1 MKILLF
7 GADGQL
13 GWQLRRSLCVVGD
26 VTALTR
32 ASHTHCGDLADAAG
46 IARTVRELRPDAIVN
61 AAAYT
66 AVDRAEADEA
76 AARAV
81 NATAPGILAE
91 EARRCGALLLHYST
105 DYVFDGAKASPYL
118 ESDPVNPINA
128 YGRTKL
134 EGERAIQRSGCD
146 HLVLRTQ
153 WVYGPRGSNFLL
165 TMLRL
170 AATRAE
176 LRVVDDQ
183 HGAPTSSLQLGRL
196 TRVLLE
202 GTGREI
208 SPASLDRLRGARG
221 IHHATASGSTTWC
234 GFARAIF
241 EERSLRLGAG
251 FAAPRVV
258 PIPSSEL
265 PSPARRPANSL
276 LCCDRLE
283 AALGAR
289 LEDWRTGLREVVS
302 VLPAS

>member
-1 MKILLF
+1 MRVLLT
-7 GADGQL
+7 GARGQVGTEVARNL
-13 GWQLRRSLCVVGD
+13 EGLAQIVAPDRTQLELSDAGSIV
-26 VTALTR
+26 R
-32 ASHTHCGDLADAAG
+32 A
-46 IARTVRELRPDAIVN
+46 VREARPDVIVN

-66 AVDRAEADEA
+66 AVDRAESDEA

-105 DYVFDGAKASPYL
+105 DYVFDGTQRSPYR

-134 EGERAIQRSGCD
+134 EGERAIAASGCD

-153 WVYGPRGSNFLL
+153 WVYGPHGGNFLL

-170 AATRAE
+170 AATRPE

-196 TRVLLE
+196 TRSLLQ
-202 GTGREI
+202 GPGREI
-208 SPASLDRLRGARG
+208 SASSLERLRKAPGLY
-221 IHHATASGSTTWC
+221 HAAASGVTTWC

-241 EERSLRLGAG
+241 EERSRQPGAA
-251 FAAPRVV
+251 FAPPRVT
-258 PIPSSEL
+258 PIPSSEF
-265 PSPARRPANSL
+265 PTPARRPANSV

-283 AALGAR
+283 AAFGVR
-289 LEDWRTGLREVVS
+289 LEDWRAGLREVLS
-302 VLPAS
+302 ALPAG